1 MNNGL
6 FKRQLLKETS
16 LAKTSMGTSVRK
28 LRLSAP
34 IVCSPVACSQVAC
47 SPVVCSPVACS
58 QVACSP
64 VACSSNRLL
73 VRQLHLVPDASSA
86 VTCSSVVCS
95 DSFTSCRF
103 GSSVVAI
110 RPSNSTIWSAD
121 RQRQAEVMIP
131 PNIDVVVLVMICAN
145 IHSLLFIVRTV
156 QDHDLHCTGIFV
168 KTCVAMFTCTFVSFV
183 L

>member
-1 MNNGL
+1 MNNCL

-16 LAKTSMGTSVRK
+16 LVKTSMGSSVRK

-34 IVCSPVACSQVAC
+34 IACSPVAC
-47 SPVVCSPVACS
+47 SPVVCSPVAGS

-86 VTCSSVVCS
+86 VTCSSIVCS

-103 GSSVVAI
+103 RCSSGLCVVAI
-110 RPSNSTIWSAD
+110 HLCPS
-121 RQRQAEVMIP
+121 QRTLRVGASQPREESP
-131 PNIDVVVLVMICAN
+131 ESD
-145 IHSLLFIVRTV
+145 
-156 QDHDLHCTGIFV
+156 TG
-168 KTCVAMFTCTFVSFV
+168 AS
-183 L
+183 

>member
-16 LAKTSMGTSVRK
+16 LVKTSMGTSVRK

-34 IVCSPVACSQVAC
+34 IACSPVAC
-47 SPVVCSPVACS
+47 SPVVCSPVAGS

-86 VTCSSVVCS
+86 VTCSSIVCS

-103 GSSVVAI
+103 RCSSGLCVVAI
-110 RPSNSTIWSAD
+110 RLCPS
-121 RQRQAEVMIP
+121 QRTLRVGASQPREESP
-131 PNIDVVVLVMICAN
+131 ESD
-145 IHSLLFIVRTV
+145 
-156 QDHDLHCTGIFV
+156 TG
-168 KTCVAMFTCTFVSFV
+168 AS
-183 L
+183 

>member
-6 FKRQLLKETS
+6 FKKQFLKETS
-16 LAKTSMGTSVRK
+16 LVKTAMGTSVRK

-34 IVCSPVACSQVAC
+34 IACSPVAC
-47 SPVVCSPVACS
+47 SPVVCSPVAGS

-73 VRQLHLVPDASSA
+73 VRQLPLVPDASSA

-103 GSSVVAI
+103 RCSSGLCVVAI
-110 RPSNSTIWSAD
+110 RLCPS
-121 RQRQAEVMIP
+121 QRTLRVGASQPREESP
-131 PNIDVVVLVMICAN
+131 ESD
-145 IHSLLFIVRTV
+145 
-156 QDHDLHCTGIFV
+156 TG
-168 KTCVAMFTCTFVSFV
+168 AS
-183 L
+183 

>member
-1 MNNGL
+1 MNNCL

-16 LAKTSMGTSVRK
+16 LVKTSMGSSVRK

-34 IVCSPVACSQVAC
+34 IACSPVAC
-47 SPVVCSPVACS
+47 SPVVCSPVAGS

-86 VTCSSVVCS
+86 VTCSSIVCS

-103 GSSVVAI
+103 RCSSGLCVVAI
-110 RPSNSTIWSAD
+110 RLCPS
-121 RQRQAEVMIP
+121 QRTLRVGASQPREESP
-131 PNIDVVVLVMICAN
+131 ESD
-145 IHSLLFIVRTV
+145 
-156 QDHDLHCTGIFV
+156 TG
-168 KTCVAMFTCTFVSFV
+168 AS
-183 L
+183 

>member
-1 MNNGL
+1 MNNCL

-16 LAKTSMGTSVRK
+16 LVKTSMGTSVRK

-34 IVCSPVACSQVAC
+34 IACSPVAC
-47 SPVVCSPVACS
+47 SPVVCSPVAGS

-86 VTCSSVVCS
+86 VTCSSIVCS

-103 GSSVVAI
+103 RCSSGLCVVAI
-110 RPSNSTIWSAD
+110 RLCPS
-121 RQRQAEVMIP
+121 QRTLRVGASQPREESP
-131 PNIDVVVLVMICAN
+131 ESD
-145 IHSLLFIVRTV
+145 
-156 QDHDLHCTGIFV
+156 TG
-168 KTCVAMFTCTFVSFV
+168 AS
-183 L
+183 

>member
-6 FKRQLLKETS
+6 FKKQLLKETS
-16 LAKTSMGTSVRK
+16 LVKTSMGTSVRK

-34 IVCSPVACSQVAC
+34 IACSPVACSQVAC

-73 VRQLHLVPDASSA
+73 VHQLHLVPDASSA

-103 GSSVVAI
+103 RCSSGLCVVAI
-110 RPSNSTIWSAD
+110 YLCPS
-121 RQRQAEVMIP
+121 QRTLRVGASQPREESP
-131 PNIDVVVLVMICAN
+131 ESD
-145 IHSLLFIVRTV
+145 
-156 QDHDLHCTGIFV
+156 TG
-168 KTCVAMFTCTFVSFV
+168 AS
-183 L
+183 

>member
-1 MNNGL
+1 MNNCL
-6 FKRQLLKETS
+6 FKRQLLKV
-16 LAKTSMGTSVRK
+16 KTSMGTSVSK

-34 IVCSPVACSQVAC
+34 IACSPVAC
-47 SPVVCSPVACS
+47 SPVVCSPVAGS

-103 GSSVVAI
+103 RCSSGLCVVEIHLCPSQRTLRVGGSQPCEES
-110 RPSNSTIWSAD
+110 PEGD
-121 RQRQAEVMIP
+121 
-131 PNIDVVVLVMICAN
+131 
-145 IHSLLFIVRTV
+145 
-156 QDHDLHCTGIFV
+156 TG
-168 KTCVAMFTCTFVSFV
+168 AS
-183 L
+183 

>member
-1 MNNGL
+1 MNNCL

-16 LAKTSMGTSVRK
+16 LVKTSMGTSVRK

-34 IVCSPVACSQVAC
+34 IACSPVAC
-47 SPVVCSPVACS
+47 SPVVCSPVAGS

-103 GSSVVAI
+103 RCSSGLCVVAI
-110 RPSNSTIWSAD
+110 HLCPS
-121 RQRQAEVMIP
+121 QRTLRVGASQPREESP
-131 PNIDVVVLVMICAN
+131 ESD
-145 IHSLLFIVRTV
+145 
-156 QDHDLHCTGIFV
+156 TG
-168 KTCVAMFTCTFVSFV
+168 AS
-183 L
+183 